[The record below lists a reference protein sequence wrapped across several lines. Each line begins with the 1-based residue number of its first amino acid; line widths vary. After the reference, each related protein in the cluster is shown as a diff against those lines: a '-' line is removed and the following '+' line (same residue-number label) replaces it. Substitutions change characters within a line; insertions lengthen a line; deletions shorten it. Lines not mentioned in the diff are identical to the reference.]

1 MDPSRFILICLAG
14 WINREQQSAIEYL
27 REEIRVLKEHVGPK
41 RLRFTDEQRRRLAA
55 KAKKVKFGR
64 LKEIANLA
72 TPPTLLDWFRRLVG
86 AKYDS
91 SEKRIGR
98 PRTKVD
104 LAELIVGFA
113 TENRHWGYGS
123 IEGALLH
130 LGHDVS
136 RTTIARVL
144 KKAGIEPAPL
154 RKKGMT

>member
-1 MDPSRFILICLAG
+1 M
-14 WINREQQSAIEYL
+14 
-27 REEIRVLKEHVGPK
+27 
-41 RLRFTDEQRRRLAA
+41 
-55 KAKKVKFGR
+55 
-64 LKEIANLA
+64 ANLA
-72 TPPTLLDWFRRLVG
+72 TPQTLLDWFRRLVV

-104 LAELIVGFA
+104 IAELIVRFA

-130 LGHDVS
+130 LGYDIS

-144 KKAGIEPAPL
+144 KKAGIEPCVAPKERNDL
-154 RKKGMT
+154 G